1 MTITYTCDDTNV
13 SVDQFLELVDR
24 VWPGNYDR
32 KKTAAAI
39 DRTVNVTAWDGDCL
53 VGCVRLLTDGYFFS
67 CITEILVDPDHQS
80 RGVGRALMEHVWET
94 SPTSIFLGAQPGNEE
109 FFEKLGY
116 EPSLN
121 AYQKRKPRPSNSEGE
136 ETT

>member
-1 MTITYTCDDTNV
+1 MTITCTCDDTTV

-24 VWPGNYDR
+24 VWPGDYDR
-32 KKTAAAI
+32 PKTAAAI
-39 DRTVNVTAWDGDCL
+39 ESTVNVTAWDGDRL
-53 VGCVRLLTDGYFFS
+53 IGCVRLLTDGYFFG
-67 CITEILVDPDHQS
+67 CITEVLVDPDYQN

-121 AYQKRKPRPSNSEGE
+121 AYQKRKPRPSSSEDE
-136 ETT
+136 ETE